1 MVREVMED
9 GRRHVHILARS
20 LEAAKN
26 KARPVKNLKIS
37 TGNLVEAEKHEENG
51 MKTYSFRIKDV

>member
-9 GRRHVHILARS
+9 GRRHVQIIARS

-26 KARPVKNLKIS
+26 IARKNKNLKIS
-37 TGNLVEAEKHEENG
+37 SGNMVQGEKEENG

>member
-9 GRRHVHILARS
+9 GRRHVQILARS

-26 KARPVKNLKIS
+26 IARKNKNLKIS
-37 TGNLVEAEKHEENG
+37 SGNMVQGEKEENG

>member
-1 MVREVMED
+1 MGREIMED
-9 GRRHVHILARS
+9 GRRHVQIIARS

-26 KARPVKNLKIS
+26 IARKNKNLKITS
-37 TGNLVEAEKHEENG
+37 GNMVQGEKEENG

>member
-1 MVREVMED
+1 MSREVMED
-9 GRRHVHILARS
+9 GRRHVQIIARS

-26 KARPVKNLKIS
+26 IARKNKNLKITS
-37 TGNLVEAEKHEENG
+37 GNMVRGEKEENG

>member
-9 GRRHVHILARS
+9 GRRHVQIIARN

-26 KARPVKNLKIS
+26 IARKNKNLKIS
-37 TGNLVEAEKHEENG
+37 SGNMVQGEKEEGG